1 MITSSAAIRDLQV
14 ELEEAIHRDLA
25 HRTRRRKIF
34 RGVGLSVPA
43 VVAASGV
50 AMAAT
55 GTFTNTAG
63 QLELPSGIKIQAV
76 DSSPEFVGTA
86 SPTGFVTGSG
96 RGGRYVFY
104 HVTGGEAPAFGCG
117 PSDPHPTNNIYII
130 STLPLASEF
139 ILSLLLPNGELKPT
153 DMATKLK
160 EDVAGVISTSNG
172 CPTPGIAG
180 QPGAQGAPA
189 EPGKAGVAVPTSKT
203 TKIILPKATAPAAP

>member
-14 ELEEAIHRDLA
+14 ELEEAIHHDLT

-43 VVAASGV
+43 VVAAGGV

-55 GTFTNTAG
+55 GTFTNTTS

-96 RGGRYVFY
+96 RGGRYVY

-130 STLPLASEF
+130 STLPLASEL
-139 ILSLLLPNGELKPT
+139 ILSLLLPNGELKPS
-153 DMATKLK
+153 DMAMKL
-160 EDVAGVISTSNG
+160 EENVAGVVSTSNG

-180 QPGAQGAPA
+180 QPGTHGTPA
-189 EPGKAGVAVPTSKT
+189 EPGKAGVAVPTSTT